1 MRFIVAALLAVSS
14 LVLAQAPAAQS
25 TTDRPVDKN
34 AKKDDKPADA
44 KAKAKPRPRVI
55 LKKEG
60 AGEDAGGG
68 GAHTGPSSM
77 GGTPSTPSGSF
88 TR

>member
-1 MRFIVAALLAVSS
+1 MRGIVLALLAASS
-14 LVLAQAPAAQS
+14 VALAQTQAPTEKPA
-25 TTDRPVDKN
+25 
-34 AKKDDKPADA
+34 AKKDDKPAE
-44 KAKAKPRPRVI
+44 KAKPRPRVI

-68 GAHTGPSSM
+68 GAHTGASSM
-77 GGTPSTPSGSF
+77 GGTPGTPSGSF

>member
-1 MRFIVAALLAVSS
+1 MRFIVAALLAVSTP
-14 LVLAQAPAAQS
+14 VLAQS
-25 TTDRPVDKN
+25 DTDKPVAKDG
-34 AKKDDKPADA
+34 KKDDKPADA
-44 KAKAKPRPRVI
+44 KAKARPRVI
-55 LKKEG
+55 LKKDG

-68 GAHTGPSSM
+68 GAHTGPSSR

>member
-1 MRFIVAALLAVSS
+1 MRLIVAALLAASS
-14 LVLAQAPAAQS
+14 LALAQAPA
-25 TTDRPVDKN
+25 DKPPDKN
-34 AKKDDKPADA
+34 AKKDDKPAD
-44 KAKAKPRPRVI
+44 AKAKPRPRVI

>member
-1 MRFIVAALLAVSS
+1 MRFVVAALLAVSS
-14 LVLAQAPAAQS
+14 VALAQTVA
-25 TTDRPVDKN
+25 DKPQDKG
-34 AKKDDKPADA
+34 AKKDGKAADA
-44 KAKAKPRPRVI
+44 KAKPPPRVI

-60 AGEDAGGG
+60 AGEDAAGG